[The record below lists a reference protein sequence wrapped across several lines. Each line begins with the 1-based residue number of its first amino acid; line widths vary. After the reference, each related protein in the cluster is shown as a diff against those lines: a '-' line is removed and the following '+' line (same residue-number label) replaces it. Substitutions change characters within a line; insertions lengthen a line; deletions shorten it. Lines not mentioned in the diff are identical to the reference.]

1 MRQSLRILVTVV
13 LAILALIAGN
23 WVWNYYLYAP
33 LTRDGKVRA
42 EIITLSPDV
51 SGWVRELNIEDNQS
65 VSRGDPLFSI
75 DDTRYQAAL
84 AKADAQLLYQQE
96 ALRLAQHQYQRRQE
110 LHRSSNNSISKE
122 ALESASIQA
131 QLAKANVAL
140 AKAERDSA
148 NINLERTRIHAPADG
163 TIVNLTLQQGNFVNQ
178 GNPVVSMVKA
188 DSFYVT
194 GYFEETKLPLVHVG
208 QDASV
213 ILMNGSRT
221 LQGKVTSVGQAIA
234 NANTQTDRQLLPQ
247 VQQTFNWVRLAQ
259 RIPVHIELESVPD
272 DILLAAGM
280 TATVRL
286 HDAPAAP

>member
-13 LAILALIAGN
+13 LVILALIAGN

-33 LTRDGKVRA
+33 WTRDGKVRA

-51 SGWVRELNIEDNQS
+51 SGWVSELNIEDNQS
-65 VSRGDPLFSI
+65 VSQGDPLFRI

-96 ALRLAQHQYQRRQE
+96 ALRLAQHQYQRRQK

-122 ALESASIQA
+122 ALESAGIQA

-148 NINLERTRIHAPADG
+148 NINLDRTHIHAPADG

-178 GNPVVSMVKA
+178 GSPVVSMVKA

-208 QDASV
+208 QDAAV

>member
-1 MRQSLRILVTVV
+1 MQQTLRMLLTVV
-13 LAILALIAGN
+13 LVILALIAGH

-33 LTRDGKVRA
+33 WTRDGKVRA

-51 SGWVRELNIEDNQS
+51 SGWVRELNIEDNQR
-65 VSRGDPLFSI
+65 VSRGDPLFRI

-84 AKADAQLLYQQE
+84 AKARAQLLYQQK
-96 ALRLAQHQYQRRQE
+96 ALQLAQHHYQRRKD
-110 LHRSSNNSISKE
+110 LHRSNNNSISKE
-122 ALESASIQA
+122 ALESARIQA
-131 QLAKANVAL
+131 ELAKANVAL
-140 AKAERDSA
+140 AQAELDSA
-148 NINLERTRIHAPADG
+148 SINLERTRIHAPADG
-163 TIVNLTLQQGNFVNQ
+163 TIVNLSLQQGNFVNQ
-178 GNPVVSMVKA
+178 GSPVLSLVKA

-213 ILMNGSRT
+213 ILMNGSRA

-247 VQQTFNWVRLAQ
+247 VQQTFNWVRLA
-259 RIPVHIELESVPD
+259 SVPK

-286 HDAPAAP
+286 YDEEPE

>member
-1 MRQSLRILVTVV
+1 MQQTLRMLLTVV
-13 LAILALIAGN
+13 LVILALIAGH

-33 LTRDGKVRA
+33 WTRDGKVRA

-51 SGWVRELNIEDNQS
+51 SGWVRELNIEDNQR
-65 VSRGDPLFSI
+65 VSRGDPLFRI

-84 AKADAQLLYQQE
+84 AKARAQLLYQQK
-96 ALRLAQHQYQRRQE
+96 ALQLAQHHYQRRKD
-110 LHRSSNNSISKE
+110 LHRSNNNSISKE
-122 ALESASIQA
+122 ALESARIQA
-131 QLAKANVAL
+131 ELAKANVAL
-140 AKAERDSA
+140 AQAELDSA
-148 NINLERTRIHAPADG
+148 SINLERTRIHAPADG
-163 TIVNLTLQQGNFVNQ
+163 TIVNLSLQQGNFVNQ
-178 GNPVVSMVKA
+178 GSPVLSLVKA

-213 ILMNGSRT
+213 ILMNGSRA

-259 RIPVHIELESVPD
+259 RIPVHIKLASVPK

-286 HDAPAAP
+286 YDEEPE

>member
-1 MRQSLRILVTVV
+1 MRQSFRILVTVV
-13 LAILALIAGN
+13 LVILALIAGN

-33 LTRDGKVRA
+33 WTRDGKVRA

-178 GNPVVSMVKA
+178 GSPVVSMVKA

-221 LQGKVTSVGQAIA
+221 LRGTVTSVGQAIA

-286 HDAPAAP
+286 HDAPAKK

>member
-1 MRQSLRILVTVV
+1 MRQSFRILVTVV
-13 LAILALIAGN
+13 LVILALIAGN

-33 LTRDGKVRA
+33 WTRDGKVRA

-65 VSRGDPLFSI
+65 VNQGDPLFRI

-84 AKADAQLLYQQE
+84 AKAEAQLLYQQE
-96 ALRLAQHQYQRRQE
+96 ALRLAQHQYQRRQD
-110 LHRSSNNSISKE
+110 LHRSNNNSISQE
-122 ALESASIQA
+122 ALESAGIQA

-140 AKAERDSA
+140 ANAELDSA

-163 TIVNLTLQQGNFVNQ
+163 AIVNLTLQQGNFVKQ
-178 GNPVVSMVKA
+178 GSPVVSMVKA

-194 GYFEETKLPLVHVG
+194 GYFEETKLPLVHLG

-286 HDAPAAP
+286 HEAPATK

>member
-13 LAILALIAGN
+13 LVILALIAGN

-33 LTRDGKVRA
+33 WTRDGKVRA

-178 GNPVVSMVKA
+178 GSPVVSMVKA

-259 RIPVHIELESVPD
+259 RIPEHIELESVPD

>member
-1 MRQSLRILVTVV
+1 MRQSFRILVTVV
-13 LAILALIAGN
+13 LVILALIAGN

-33 LTRDGKVRA
+33 WTRDGKVRA

-51 SGWVRELNIEDNQS
+51 SGWVRELNIEDNQT
-65 VSRGDPLFSI
+65 VSHGDPLFSI
-75 DDTRYQAAL
+75 DATRYQAAQ
-84 AKADAQLLYQQE
+84 AKAEAQLLYQQE
-96 ALRLAQHQYQRRQE
+96 ALRLAQHQYQRRQD
-110 LHRSSNNSISKE
+110 LHRSNNNSISKE
-122 ALESASIQA
+122 ALESAGIQA

-140 AKAERDSA
+140 ANAELDSA

-163 TIVNLTLQQGNFVNQ
+163 TIVNLTLQEGNFVNQ

-188 DSFYVT
+188 GSFYVT
-194 GYFEETKLPLVHVG
+194 GYFEETKLPLVHLG
-208 QDASV
+208 QNASV

-286 HDAPAAP
+286 HDAPAKK

>member
-1 MRQSLRILVTVV
+1 MRQSFRILVTVV
-13 LAILALIAGN
+13 LVILALIAGN

-33 LTRDGKVRA
+33 WTRDGKVRA

-51 SGWVRELNIEDNQS
+51 SGWVRELNIEDNQT
-65 VSRGDPLFSI
+65 VSHGDPLFSI
-75 DDTRYQAAL
+75 DATRYQAAQ
-84 AKADAQLLYQQE
+84 AKAEAQLLYQQE
-96 ALRLAQHQYQRRQE
+96 ALRLAQHQYQRRQD
-110 LHRSSNNSISKE
+110 LHRSNNNSISKE
-122 ALESASIQA
+122 ALESAGIQA

-140 AKAERDSA
+140 ANAELDSA

-163 TIVNLTLQQGNFVNQ
+163 TIVNLTLQEGNFVNQ

-188 DSFYVT
+188 GSFYVT
-194 GYFEETKLPLVHVG
+194 GYFEETKLPLVHLG

-213 ILMNGSRT
+213 ILMNGSRN

-259 RIPVHIELESVPD
+259 RIPVHIELKSVPD

-286 HDAPAAP
+286 HDAPAKK

>member
-33 LTRDGKVRA
+33 WSRAGKVRA

>member
-13 LAILALIAGN
+13 LVILALIAGN

-33 LTRDGKVRA
+33 WTRDGKVRA

-163 TIVNLTLQQGNFVNQ
+163 TIVNLTLCLL
-178 GNPVVSMVKA
+178 
-188 DSFYVT
+188 Y
-194 GYFEETKLPLVHVG
+194 
-208 QDASV
+208 
-213 ILMNGSRT
+213 
-221 LQGKVTSVGQAIA
+221 TSPSPR
-234 NANTQTDRQLLPQ
+234 D
-247 VQQTFNWVRLAQ
+247 
-259 RIPVHIELESVPD
+259 
-272 DILLAAGM
+272 
-280 TATVRL
+280 
-286 HDAPAAP
+286 

>member
-1 MRQSLRILVTVV
+1 MQQTLRILLTVV
-13 LAILALIAGN
+13 LVILALIAGH

-33 LTRDGKVRA
+33 WTRDGKVRA

-51 SGWVRELNIEDNQS
+51 SGWVRELNIEDNQR
-65 VSRGDPLFSI
+65 VSRGDPLFRI

-84 AKADAQLLYQQE
+84 AKAEAQLLYQQE
-96 ALRLAQHQYQRRQE
+96 ALRLAQHQYQRRKN
-110 LHRSSNNSISKE
+110 LHRSNNNSISKE
-122 ALESASIQA
+122 ALESAHIQS

-140 AKAERDSA
+140 AQAELDSA
-148 NINLERTRIHAPADG
+148 SINLERTRIHAPADG
-163 TIVNLTLQQGNFVNQ
+163 TIVNLSLQQGNFVNQ
-178 GNPVVSMVKA
+178 GSPVLSLVKA
-188 DSFYVT
+188 NSFYVT

-213 ILMNGSRT
+213 ILMNGSRA

-234 NANTQTDRQLLPQ
+234 NANTQADRQLLPQ

-259 RIPVHIELESVPD
+259 RIPVHIKLTSVPD
-272 DILLAAGM
+272 DLLLAAGM

-286 HDAPAAP
+286 YDEEPE

>member
-1 MRQSLRILVTVV
+1 MRQSFRILVTVV
-13 LAILALIAGN
+13 LVILALIAGN

-33 LTRDGKVRA
+33 WTRDGKVRA

-51 SGWVRELNIEDNQS
+51 SGWVHELNIEDNQS
-65 VSRGDPLFSI
+65 VSQGDPLFSI

-178 GNPVVSMVKA
+178 GSPVVSMVKA

-221 LQGKVTSVGQAIA
+221 LRGTVTSVGQAIA

-286 HDAPAAP
+286 HDAPAVP

>member
-1 MRQSLRILVTVV
+1 MRQSFRILVTVV
-13 LAILALIAGN
+13 LVILALIAGN

-33 LTRDGKVRA
+33 WTRDGKVRA

-51 SGWVRELNIEDNQS
+51 SGWVRELNIEDNQT
-65 VSRGDPLFSI
+65 VSHGDPLFSI
-75 DDTRYQAAL
+75 DATRYQAAQ
-84 AKADAQLLYQQE
+84 AKAEAQLLYQQE
-96 ALRLAQHQYQRRQE
+96 ALRLAQHQYQRRQD
-110 LHRSSNNSISKE
+110 LHRSNNNSISKE
-122 ALESASIQA
+122 ALESAGIQA

-140 AKAERDSA
+140 ANAELDSA

-163 TIVNLTLQQGNFVNQ
+163 TIVNLTLQEGNFVNQ

-188 DSFYVT
+188 GSFYVT
-194 GYFEETKLPLVHVG
+194 GYFEETKLPLVHLG
-208 QDASV
+208 QNASV

-221 LQGKVTSVGQAIA
+221 LRGTVTSVGQAIA

-286 HDAPAAP
+286 HDAPAKK

>member
-1 MRQSLRILVTVV
+1 MRQSFRILVTVV
-13 LAILALIAGN
+13 LVILALIAGN

-33 LTRDGKVRA
+33 WTRDGKVRA

-51 SGWVRELNIEDNQS
+51 SGWVRELNIEDNQT
-65 VSRGDPLFSI
+65 VSHGDPLFSI
-75 DDTRYQAAL
+75 DDTRYQAAQ
-84 AKADAQLLYQQE
+84 AKAEAQLLYQQE
-96 ALRLAQHQYQRRQE
+96 ALRLAQHQYQRRQD
-110 LHRSSNNSISKE
+110 LHRSNNSISKE
-122 ALESASIQA
+122 ALESAGIQA

-140 AKAERDSA
+140 ANAELDSA

-163 TIVNLTLQQGNFVNQ
+163 TIVNLTLQEGNFVNQ

-188 DSFYVT
+188 GSFYVT
-194 GYFEETKLPLVHVG
+194 GYFEETKLPLVHLG
-208 QDASV
+208 QNASV

-286 HDAPAAP
+286 HDAPAKK

>member
-1 MRQSLRILVTVV
+1 MELLSLCP
-13 LAILALIAGN
+13 
-23 WVWNYYLYAP
+23 W
-33 LTRDGKVRA
+33 TRDGKVRA

-51 SGWVRELNIEDNQS
+51 SGWVRELNIEDNQT
-65 VSRGDPLFSI
+65 VSHGDPLFSI
-75 DDTRYQAAL
+75 DDTRYQAAQ
-84 AKADAQLLYQQE
+84 AKAEAQLLYQQE
-96 ALRLAQHQYQRRQE
+96 ALRLAQHQYQRRQD
-110 LHRSSNNSISKE
+110 LHRSNNNSISKE
-122 ALESASIQA
+122 ALESAGIQA

-140 AKAERDSA
+140 ANAELDSA

-163 TIVNLTLQQGNFVNQ
+163 TIVNLTLQEGNFVNQ

-188 DSFYVT
+188 GSFYVT
-194 GYFEETKLPLVHVG
+194 GYFEETKLPLVHLG
-208 QDASV
+208 QNASV

-286 HDAPAAP
+286 HDAPAKK